1 MESDDPG
8 VFLFAWRGC
17 LFRVPDA
24 VQPPKAGS
32 LFFCRHLVVRPGER
46 MLEIGAGLGLAAV
59 LAAKAGADVVATDIL
74 PEAVGVI
81 RTNAIL
87 NGVVLDARLGDCY
100 APVVGERFDAVCTNA
115 PQMPTP
121 PNRARWDAAAVP
133 DSVSN
138 NNWINSGTDGWEM
151 LDRVIAGARRH
162 LRPGGRLIITIFAFL
177 GLKTAFAKLEAAGF
191 TPTIVASEV
200 QSFPRIGYERLE
212 HIRAVDAEASVP
224 AGIPVTVERF
234 MIQGTAPE

>member
-1 MESDDPG
+1 
-8 VFLFAWRGC
+8 
-17 LFRVPDA
+17 
-24 VQPPKAGS
+24 
-32 LFFCRHLVVRPGER
+32 

-74 PEAVGVI
+74 PEAVGAI
-81 RTNAIL
+81 RTNATL
-87 NGVVLDARLGDCY
+87 NGVVVDARLGDCY
-100 APVVGERFDAVCTNA
+100 APVVGERFDLVCTNA

-121 PNRARWDAAAVP
+121 ANRARRDAAAAA
-133 DSVSN
+133 DN
-138 NNWINSGTDGWEM
+138 GGADGWEI

-177 GLKTAFAKLEAAGF
+177 GLKTAFAKLEAVGL
-191 TPTIVASEV
+191 TPTLVAREV

-224 AGIPVTVERF
+224 AGMPVTVERF
-234 MIQGTAPE
+234 VIQGAAPE